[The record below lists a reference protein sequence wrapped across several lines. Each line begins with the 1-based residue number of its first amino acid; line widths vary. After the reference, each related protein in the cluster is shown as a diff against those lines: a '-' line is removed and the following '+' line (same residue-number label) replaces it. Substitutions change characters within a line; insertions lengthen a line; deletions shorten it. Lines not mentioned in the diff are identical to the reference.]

1 MVGMCILR
9 NDICICNISAVIS
22 CLEKACCRQAL
33 RGVIYVLAERYC
45 SRLWINCQTVFS
57 QQIMPFSSKLLWN
70 TLLLYAITLLAWA
83 TKNSRTCITFL
94 GDMFGCGGGVKLIP
108 RPNFSSTS
116 SLAGDLNLST
126 YSATRVHVEDRKCQ
140 TFRYYPQH
148 IAHWLVSS
156 NILK

>member
-1 MVGMCILR
+1 MQYFCGDQLLR
-9 NDICICNISAVIS
+9 KGLLPASIERSDICIGGEILLPPLDKLPNRIFPTDNAI
-22 CLEKACCRQAL
+22 LK
-33 RGVIYVLAERYC
+33 
-45 SRLWINCQTVFS
+45 QTVVEH
-57 QQIMPFSSKLLWN
+57 
-70 TLLLYAITLLAWA
+70 A
-83 TKNSRTCITFL
+83 TFYMHMQSFFWHGQPRIAELVFFCFF

-148 IAHWLVSS
+148 IAHSGW
-156 NILK
+156 